1 MEFKELK
8 ILLKKLFNQYVK
20 KHIKRILI
28 ALILSIIVA
37 ASTSG
42 IAWLLDPA
50 VKKIFIEQNKIFAWS
65 IPLLIV
71 IAFSSKGLSL
81 YFARVNIIR
90 VGEEVAGEL
99 QKKVATNILL
109 SDIQTLDNRH
119 SGKYISNVMY
129 DTHHVQNLVS
139 TGVLNLMKDTFSV
152 LALVSLMFY
161 QNWKLALFAILMI
174 PFAGGLAKS
183 LGKRIG
189 KATSKAG
196 ESSGV
201 LASFL
206 TEIFKGSKM
215 IRIYQKES
223 QEDIK
228 AKSVIDDLVE
238 KNIKIGT
245 VMIRAT
251 PIMETLTGFMI
262 AGFIIFSGKLI
273 ASGELG
279 VNNFF
284 SFLAAMMLAYQ
295 PIRSL
300 ATINM
305 VAYQGATAFK
315 RISRIIDKK
324 ILITENEKSPKLII
338 KNSDIKFDKVDF
350 KYNSTNEKAVKDV
363 SFDIKGNTMA
373 AFVGHSG
380 AGKST
385 IINLLPRFYDPQN
398 GSIEIDNQNIR
409 DVSLK
414 SLRKNISMV
423 SQDVILFD
431 DTIKNNIAYAKD
443 GASQEEIEKACGFA
457 AADEFIQK
465 LPKGYETIIGENG
478 VRLSGGQKQRIS
490 IARAIL
496 KEAPIILL
504 DEATSSLD
512 AESEE
517 IVQNAILNLTKNKTT
532 LVIAHRLS
540 TIHNA
545 NKIFVLKNGQIKD
558 SGKHD
563 YLIKNCEEY
572 KSLYEKQ
579 LKKIQ

>member
-8 ILLKKLFNQYVK
+8 ILLKKLFKEYVK
-20 KHIKRILI
+20 KHFKRILI
-28 ALILSIIVA
+28 ALFLSIIVA
-37 ASTSG
+37 GSTSG

-50 VKKIFIEQNKIFAWS
+50 VKKIFIEQNKVFAWS

-90 VGEEVAGEL
+90 VGEEVSGEL
-99 QKKVATNILL
+99 QKKVATNILK

-139 TGVLNLMKDTFSV
+139 TGVLNLMKDSFSV
-152 LALVSLMFY
+152 IALVSLMFY
-161 QNWKLALFAILMI
+161 QNWKLAIFAILMM
-174 PFAGGLAKS
+174 PLAGGLAKS

-196 ESSGV
+196 ESSGN

-215 IRIYQKES
+215 IRIYQKEDD
-223 QEDIK
+223 ENKK
-228 AKSVIDDLVE
+228 ANKVIDDLVE

-251 PIMETLTGFMI
+251 PIMEALTGFMI

-273 ASGELG
+273 ASNELG
-279 VNNFF
+279 VNSFF

-305 VAYQGATAFK
+305 VAYQGAAAFK
-315 RISRIIDKK
+315 RISKIIDKEIEIK
-324 ILITENEKSPKLII
+324 DEKNLPKLNLKNTNIKFNNVSFKYTSTDEQAI
-338 KNSDIKFDKVDF
+338 KNISLNIQ
-350 KYNSTNEKAVKDV
+350 
-363 SFDIKGNTMA
+363 GNTMA

-385 IINLLPRFYDPQN
+385 IINLLPRFYDPQE
-398 GSIEIDNQNIR
+398 GYIEIDGQNIK
-409 DVSLK
+409 DVSLNT
-414 SLRKNISMV
+414 LRKNLSMV
-423 SQDVILFD
+423 SQDVVLFD
-431 DTIKNNIAYAKD
+431 DTIKNNIAYAKSD
-443 GASQEEIEKACGFA
+443 ATTLEIQKACEFA

-465 LPKGYETIIGENG
+465 LPKGYDTIIGENG
-478 VRLSGGQKQRIS
+478 IRLSGGQKQRIS

-496 KEAPIILL
+496 KESPIILL

-545 NKIFVLKNGQIKD
+545 NKIFVLKNGKIVN
-558 SGKHD
+558 SGDHN
-563 YLIKNCEEY
+563 YLIENCGEY
-572 KSLYEKQ
+572 KSLYKKQ
-579 LKKIQ
+579 LK

>member
-8 ILLKKLFNQYVK
+8 FLLKKLFTYYVK
-20 KHIKRILI
+20 KHIRRILI
-28 ALILSIIVA
+28 ALVLSILVA
-37 ASTSG
+37 GSTSG

-50 VKKIFIEQNKIFAWS
+50 VKKIFIDQDKIFAWT
-65 IPLLIV
+65 IPVLIV
-71 IAFSSKGLSL
+71 CAFSCKGLSL
-81 YFARVNIIR
+81 YFARINIIR

-99 QKKVATNILL
+99 QKKIAGNILH
-109 SDIQTLDNRH
+109 SDIQTLDSRH

-129 DTHHVQNLVS
+129 DAHNVQTLVS
-139 TGVLNLMKDTFSV
+139 TGVLNIMKDSFSV
-152 LALVSLMFY
+152 IALVSLMFY
-161 QNWKLALFAILMI
+161 QNWKLALFAILMM
-174 PFAGGLAKS
+174 PLAGGLAKS
-183 LGKRIG
+183 LGKRMG

-196 ESSGV
+196 ESSGI

-206 TEIFKGSKM
+206 AEIFKGSKM
-215 IRIYQKES
+215 IRIYQKENHES
-223 QEDIK
+223 MRASNFIN
-228 AKSVIDDLVE
+228 DLVE
-238 KNIKIGT
+238 KNIKIAS

-262 AGFIIFSGKLI
+262 AGFIIYSGKLI
-273 ASGELG
+273 AAGELG

-305 VAYQGATAFK
+305 AVYQGAAAFK
-315 RISRIIDKK
+315 RIEEIINKEIKVKEIDG
-324 ILITENEKSPKLII
+324 SPKLKIINSEIKFNNVNFKYDTTNERAI
-338 KNSDIKFDKVDF
+338 KN
-350 KYNSTNEKAVKDV
+350 V
-363 SFDIKGNTMA
+363 SLSINGGSMV

-385 IINLLPRFYDPQN
+385 IMSLLPRFYDPQD
-398 GSIEIDNQNIR
+398 GIIEIDGQNIKN
-409 DVSLK
+409 VSLV
-414 SLRKNISMV
+414 SLRKNLSMV

-431 DTIKNNIAYAKD
+431 DTIKNNITYANSSATD
-443 GASQEEIEKACGFA
+443 EEIISACRFA
-457 AADEFIQK
+457 AADEFIKK
-465 LPKGYETIIGENG
+465 LPSGYNTIIGENG
-478 VRLSGGQKQRIS
+478 IRLSGGQKQRIS

-496 KEAPIILL
+496 KESPIILL

-517 IVQNAILNLTKNKTT
+517 VVQNAITNLTNNKTT

-545 NKIFVLKNGQIKD
+545 DKIFVLKEGKIIN
-558 SGKHD
+558 SGNHSF
-563 YLIKNCEEY
+563 LIDNCEEY
-572 KSLYEKQ
+572 KLLYQKQ
-579 LKKIQ
+579 LK

>member
-1 MEFKELK
+1 MKFQELKNILQRLFKE
-8 ILLKKLFNQYVK
+8 YVK
-20 KHIKRILI
+20 KHLKKILI
-28 ALILSIIVA
+28 ALVLSLIVA
-37 ASTSG
+37 GSTSG

-50 VKKIFIEQNKIFAWS
+50 VKKIFIEQNKVFAWS

-71 IAFSSKGLSL
+71 VAFTSKGLSL
-81 YFARVNIIR
+81 YFARINIIR
-90 VGEEVAGEL
+90 VGEEVAGAL
-99 QKKVATNILL
+99 QKNVARNILT

-139 TGVLNLMKDTFSV
+139 NGVLNLMKDSFSV
-152 LALVSLMFY
+152 IALVSLMFY
-161 QNWKLALFAILMI
+161 QNWKLALFAILMM
-174 PFAGGLAKS
+174 PLAAGLARS

-196 ESSGV
+196 VSSGN

-206 TEIFKGSKM
+206 SEIFKGSKM
-215 IRIYQKES
+215 IRIYQKEK
-223 QEDIK
+223 QENEK
-228 AKSVIDDLVE
+228 ANKVIDDLVE
-238 KNIKIGT
+238 KNIKIGS

-251 PIMETLTGFMI
+251 PIMESLTGFMI

-273 ASGELG
+273 ANGELG

-305 VAYQGATAFK
+305 VAHQGAAAFK
-315 RISRIIDKK
+315 RISEIIDKNIEVK
-324 ILITENEKSPKLII
+324 EITGSPELDL
-338 KNSDIKFDKVDF
+338 KNTNMEFNNVSFSYV
-350 KYNSTNEKAVKDV
+350 STQQKAVKELNL
-363 SFDIKGNTMA
+363 SIKGNSMA

-385 IINLLPRFYDPQN
+385 IINLIPRFYDPQE
-398 GSIEIDNQNIR
+398 GHIKIDGQDIKN
-409 DVSLK
+409 VSLK
-414 SLRKNISMV
+414 SLRKKISMV

-431 DTIKNNIAYAKD
+431 DTIKNNIAYAKNESSD
-443 GASQEEIEKACGFA
+443 DEIVEACKFA
-457 AADEFIQK
+457 AADEFIEK
-465 LPKGYETIIGENG
+465 LPDGLNTMIGENG
-478 VRLSGGQKQRIS
+478 IRLSGGQKQRIS

-496 KEAPIILL
+496 KQSPIILL

-517 IVQNAILNLTKNKTT
+517 IVQNAINNLTKNKTT

-545 NKIFVLKNGQIKD
+545 DKIFVMKSGKIIN

-563 YLIKNCEEY
+563 FLIDNCNEY
-572 KSLYEKQ
+572 KSLYKKQ
-579 LKKIQ
+579 LR

>member
-1 MEFKELK
+1 MQFQELK
-8 ILLKKLFNQYVK
+8 IILKRLYKEYVR
-20 KHIKRILI
+20 KHLKRIFL
-28 ALILSIIVA
+28 ALILSLIVA
-37 ASTSG
+37 GSTAS

-50 VKKIFIEQNKIFAWS
+50 VKKIFIEKNEVFAWT
-65 IPLLIV
+65 IPLLII
-71 IAFSSKGLSL
+71 IAFSSKGISL
-81 YFARVNIIR
+81 YIARINIIR

-99 QKKVATNILL
+99 QKKIAKNILL

-119 SGKYISNVMY
+119 SGKYISNVMF
-129 DTHHVQNLVS
+129 DTSHVRNVVS
-139 TGVLNLMKDTFSV
+139 TGVLNLMKDSFSV
-152 LALVSLMFY
+152 VALVGLMFY
-161 QNWKLALFAILMI
+161 QNWKLAMFAILMM
-174 PFAGGLAKS
+174 PLAAGLAKS

-189 KATSKAG
+189 KATAKAG
-196 ESSGV
+196 ESSGN

-215 IRIYQKES
+215 IRIYQKEERENRKA
-223 QEDIK
+223 QE
-228 AKSVIDDLVE
+228 VINDLLE
-238 KNIKIGT
+238 KNIKIAS

-251 PIMETLTGFMI
+251 PIMEILTGFMI

-273 ASGELG
+273 SSGELG

-305 VAYQGATAFK
+305 AAFQGAAAFK
-315 RISRIIDKK
+315 RISKIIDKK
-324 ILITENEKSPKLII
+324 IDIQENSSHPKLILR
-338 KNSDIKFDKVDF
+338 NSDIKFSNVNF
-350 KYNSTNEKAVKDV
+350 KYENTNEKAIKDIN
-363 SFDIKGNTMA
+363 FKIKGNTMT

-385 IINLLPRFYDPQN
+385 IMNLLPRFYDPQE
-398 GSIEIDNQNIR
+398 GSIEVDNQNIK
-409 DVSLK
+409 DVSLH
-414 SLRKNISMV
+414 SLRKNLSMV

-431 DTIKNNIAYAKD
+431 DTVKNNIAYAKENATQD
-443 GASQEEIEKACGFA
+443 EIEKACKFA
-457 AADEFIQK
+457 AADEFITK
-465 LPKGYETIIGENG
+465 LPQGYNTIIGENG

-496 KEAPIILL
+496 KESPIILL

-512 AESEE
+512 ADSEE

-545 NKIFVLKNGQIKD
+545 DKIFVLKKGQIQN
-558 SGKHD
+558 SGNHD
-563 YLIKNCEEY
+563 YLINNCDEY
-572 KSLYEKQ
+572 KSLYKKQ
-579 LKKIQ
+579 LK

>member
-1 MEFKELK
+1 MEFKELIAILKRLYKEYVRKHLNK
-8 ILLKKLFNQYVK
+8 ILL
-20 KHIKRILI
+20 
-28 ALILSIIVA
+28 ALVLSLVVA
-37 ASTSG
+37 GSTAG

-65 IPLLIV
+65 IPVLIV
-71 IAFSSKGLSL
+71 VAFSSKGLSL
-81 YFARVNIIR
+81 YFARINIIR
-90 VGEEVAGEL
+90 VGEEVAGAL
-99 QKKVATNILL
+99 QKKVANNILT

-129 DTHHVQNLVS
+129 DTHHIQNLVS
-139 TGVLNLMKDTFSV
+139 TGVLNLMKDSFSV
-152 LALVSLMFY
+152 IALVSLMFY
-161 QNWKLALFAILMI
+161 QNWKLTLFAILMM
-174 PFAGGLAKS
+174 PLAGGLAKS

-196 ESSGV
+196 VSSGN

-223 QEDIK
+223 EENRK
-228 AKSVIDDLVE
+228 ASEVIDDLVE
-238 KNIKIGT
+238 KNIKIGS

-251 PIMETLTGFMI
+251 PLMEALTGFMI

-305 VAYQGATAFK
+305 AAYQGAAAFK
-315 RISRIIDKK
+315 RVSTIVDKEIK
-324 ILITENEKSPKLII
+324 IKELNNAPRLILKS
-338 KNSDIKFDKVDF
+338 SDIKFNKVSF
-350 KYNSTNEKAVKDV
+350 KYDSGNEKAIKRI
-363 SFDIKGNTMA
+363 SLSIKGNTIA

-385 IINLLPRFYDPQN
+385 IINLLPRFYDPQE
-398 GSIEIDNQNIR
+398 GSIEIDNQNI
-409 DVSLK
+409 
-414 SLRKNISMV
+414 KNISLSSLRSKLSLV

-431 DTIKNNIAYAKD
+431 DTIKNNIAYANS
-443 GASQEEIEKACGFA
+443 GASEEDIFKACKFA
-457 AADEFIQK
+457 ASDEFIKK
-465 LPKGYETIIGENG
+465 LPDGYDTMIGENG

-496 KEAPIILL
+496 KESPIILL

-512 AESEE
+512 TESEE
-517 IVQNAILNLTKNKTT
+517 IVQNAINNLIKNKTT

-545 NKIFVLKNGQIKD
+545 DKIFVMKNGEIVE
-558 SGKHD
+558 SGNHD
-563 YLIKNCEEY
+563 FLINDCEEY
-572 KSLYEKQ
+572 KSLYKKQ
-579 LKKIQ
+579 LK